1 MATHKTQPDPL
12 DAVLRAMRDAGGGAL
27 PDLLRMLAEAAA
39 SGAAGSRLNGKP
51 GGKPADDGSGKLLAR
66 SAVLLLNAG
75 MQTWLQWQ
83 RVLPQHLPGMVKAA
97 EAYRSA
103 NGRDATA
110 ASVLID
116 TLLRFVNELHRTS
129 EDEYRRLDAALRALV
144 DGPDAQA
151 PTPKTSARRAAAKPA
166 PARAS
171 GVAPTPRRARA
182 KP

>member
-1 MATHKTQPDPL
+1 MATHKTQSDPL

-27 PDLLRMLAEAAA
+27 PDLLRMLAEAAGSA
-39 SGAAGSRLNGKP
+39 GAPTDRQAGRQTED
-51 GGKPADDGSGKLLAR
+51 ASGKLLAR
-66 SAVLLLNAG
+66 SAVLLVNAG

-97 EAYRSA
+97 EAYRAA
-103 NGRDATA
+103 NGKDARA
-110 ASVLID
+110 APLLID
-116 TLLRFVNELHRTS
+116 TMLRFVNELHRAS

-144 DGPDAQA
+144 DSPDTQ
-151 PTPKTSARRAAAKPA
+151 PPKPKASARRAAAKPT

-182 KP
+182 KK